1 MANEISKRASVL
13 AVTLEV
19 TEGTPVA
26 PTAGTDFVPLQDD
39 YSFESAFEELT
50 SAELNGSIGQAK
62 TIIGVENPTA
72 GTSSYLK
79 GSGTQGV
86 EPGNGK
92 FLYATMGGK
101 SVASTEYNTVASST
115 ISLVK
120 VDTGEGATFE
130 RGEALLVKKAT
141 GVGYEIRNI
150 LSISSN
156 DLTLGFNLADAP
168 GTGVDLGKAVLYKP
182 ADSPPSL
189 TLTEY
194 EGNAGLVQMVAGAK
208 VASAAISADPNNLLV
223 ARFDMEG
230 TSYYRD
236 PFYVASADAKLD
248 FNIGGSEL
256 NATIAVGWFKTPHD
270 LAAAIQTAA
279 QLAGGTAVT
288 CVYSDTLGKFIIAK
302 PSGTLEL
309 LWNTGANTA
318 NTIGNLIGFSVAADD
333 TGALSYTADN
343 AISYAAPYTP
353 SYDSSNPVVAKNGQ
367 VFMGAATDISC
378 FGAQNVSITINNTL
392 ASLPDICEVSGR
404 RSKRVTARAIEMN
417 IVATATKYDVSKFE
431 KFRNGTS
438 CPFMMNIGE
447 KSGGNWVAGKCVNFY
462 CPTATITADV
472 VADTDDVTVFN
483 FTVRPYVENGLGE
496 FYINFV

>member
-39 YSFESAFEELT
+39 FSFESAFEELT

-62 TIIGVENPTA
+62 TIIGVENPTG
-72 GTSSYLK
+72 GTSVYLK

-86 EPGNGK
+86 EPGFGK
-92 FLYATMGGK
+92 FMYSTMGAK
-101 SVASTEYNTVASST
+101 SVASTEYDTVSSST

-120 VDTGEGATFE
+120 VNTGEGATFE
-130 RGEALLVKKAT
+130 RGEALLVKDAT
-141 GVGYEIRNI
+141 NGYSIRNI
-150 LSISSN
+150 LSISSD
-156 DLTLGFNLADAP
+156 DLTLGFNLPFAP
-168 GTGVDLGKAVLYKP
+168 GTSVNLGKAVLYKP
-182 ADSPPSL
+182 ADTQPSL

-194 EGNAGLVQMVAGAK
+194 EGNGGLVQMMAGSK
-208 VASAAISADPNNLLV
+208 VTTAAITADPNNLLV
-223 ARFDMEG
+223 ARFDLEG

-236 PFYVASADAKLD
+236 PFYVSSSNRYLD

-256 NATIAVGWFKTPHD
+256 NASIAIGWYKTPHD
-270 LAAAIQTAA
+270 LASALQTAA
-279 QLAGGTAVT
+279 VAAGGTAVT
-288 CVYSDTLGKFIIAK
+288 VVYSDTTGKFTIAK

-318 NTIGNLIGFSVAADD
+318 NTIGDLLGFLVAADD
-333 TGALSYTADN
+333 TGSLSYPADS

-353 SYDSSNPVVAKNGQ
+353 SYDSTNPVVAKNGE
-367 VFMGAATDISC
+367 VYLGAATDISC
-378 FGAQNVSITINNTL
+378 FGAQNVNITITNTL

-404 RSKRVTARAIEMN
+404 RAKRATARSVEMS
-417 IVATATKYDVSKFE
+417 IVATASKYDVSKFE
-431 KFRNGTS
+431 KFRNGTNT
-438 CPFMMNIGE
+438 PFMMNIGE

-462 CPTATITADV
+462 CPTATISADV

-483 FTVRPYVENGLGE
+483 LTVRPYVENGAGE